1 MHLFRL
7 ISQHWSGFV
16 ITLYLA
22 LFWFSINVIFPLEAS
37 VFGNLSGIA
46 SILFLPHA
54 VRVLSAWL
62 LGPKVLF
69 ALIPAEIIAHSIWGL
84 EFSFQVSVLIP
95 VFSAISPVVGFETLR
110 LLGYNVYPNSFTLP
124 NWKGVIIAG
133 MIASLFNSFTG
144 AFLKGELI
152 ASGQVHQ
159 VIIRFIVG
167 DIAGLIFCMIFLI
180 LIFRTIDKFTAPTH

>member
-46 SILFLPHA
+46 SIMFLPHA

-84 EFSFQVSVLIP
+84 EFSFPVSVLIP

-180 LIFRTIDKFTAPTH
+180 LIFRTIDKFIAPTH